1 MLLGQQ
7 GFVIL
12 ME

>member
-1 MLLGQQ
+1 MQ

-12 ME
+12 